1 MPWRGVAQGVDL
13 LCCAAFSFARK
24 PMNPAHT
31 SNRLR
36 ALVAA
41 LLSAMVCVALAAD
54 PKASQF
60 YEDALVRYEKRD
72 LKGAIIQL
80 RNAIKLD
87 RKLLQSQVLLGKV
100 LLANGEANAAQVAF
114 EEALSLGVN
123 PAEVVLP
130 MAETLSTQGKP
141 ELLLSDAR
149 FSATNLPVET
159 RSRLLLL
166 KAAAASDLARP
177 RDALKLLEEVRALN
191 LDTAASWAAEVP
203 IRVRSRQWA
212 EAQAAADK
220 AVALDPKSSQA
231 AYQQASVAHVTG
243 DLKTAVL
250 LYSHTMALKPDHV
263 DALVARAG
271 IYIDQGDAARAT
283 ADVQAARQ
291 ADPKDPRSAYMAALL
306 AERAGRGAEVKQ
318 SLVEITSLLDPLPMD
333 YIRYRPQVLMLGG
346 MGQFEKALPYLEMV
360 IKQDADSAVSKLLA
374 RIYLKQNQTDKAVG
388 ALEAYL
394 RTRPDDSQAKMLLAT
409 SQMALGRNARAAQ
422 LMEQAL
428 KKEDNPSM
436 RALLGVSLV
445 GAGKLEPG
453 AAELEATLK
462 KDPGHVPAGVS
473 LAGLYIASGQ
483 GTKAVAVAEGL
494 VKRRPDN
501 AFLHNLRGSALAA
514 QGDGT
519 RARAAFVQASTLDPK
534 FVQPVLNLAK
544 LDIDERAFPAAATR
558 LSQILA
564 RDEKHIEASLETAR
578 LMSAQGRYDDALRWL
593 QRADDNSGS
602 RLQPG
607 LQMVEF
613 HLARKRP
620 DLAKEAIKRLQG
632 KAPEALAVLL
642 AQSRVQLANKETTEA
657 RATLT
662 RATTLVAYDPA
673 ALTQIADLQL
683 GAGNIAGAAH
693 ALDKALTAKPDHL
706 RARGLRSNV
715 HLLQGEHDK
724 AEKLARG
731 ILASHPKSALGH
743 GLMGDLALARS
754 QPSAAVEAYRRAHQ
768 IDKNTDSVMRLFG
781 ALDLTQRPAAV
792 ALAEQWLRDKP
803 NDARVWRALG
813 DLQARGGNLPAARA
827 AYESLLKTSPRDA
840 ETMNNLA
847 IVMVMQR
854 DADAAKVAEQ
864 ALALSP
870 QTPHIIGT
878 AGWAAFHGGQIDR
891 ALQLL
896 RDARLRDPGNAGTRY
911 FLGAV
916 LARQGRQTEAAQELE
931 AALKGGAQMA
941 YAKEAEA
948 LLKTLK

>member
-1 MPWRGVAQGVDL
+1 MKTA
-13 LCCAAFSFARK
+13 
-24 PMNPAHT
+24 PA

-36 ALVAA
+36 LLVAA
-41 LLSAMVCVALAAD
+41 LLSASVCMAVAAD

-60 YEDALVRYEKRD
+60 YEDALIRYEKKD
-72 LKGAIIQL
+72 LKGAIVQL

-87 RKLLQSQVLLGKV
+87 RKLLQSHVLLGKV
-100 LLANGEANAAQVAF
+100 LLANGEVNAAQVAF
-114 EEALSLGVN
+114 EEALNLGVN

-130 MAETLSTQGKP
+130 LAETFSTQGKP
-141 ELLLSDAR
+141 DLLLSDAR
-149 FSATNLPVET
+149 FSITNLPVEA

-166 KAAAASDLARP
+166 KAAAASDLGRP

-191 LDTAASWAAEVP
+191 LDAAASWAAEVP
-203 IRVRSRQWA
+203 IRVRSRQLA
-212 EAQAAADK
+212 EAKAAADK

-243 DLKTAVL
+243 DLKTAVQ
-250 LYSHTMALKPDHV
+250 LYTRAMTLKPDHV

-271 IYIDQGDAARAT
+271 IYIDQGDLARAT
-283 ADVQAARQ
+283 ADVQAARK

-306 AERAGRGAEVKQ
+306 AERAGRSAEVKQ
-318 SLVEITSLLDPLPMD
+318 SLVEITNLLDPLPMD

-346 MGQFEKALPYLEMV
+346 MAHFSLNQFEKAQPYLEMV
-360 IKQDADSAVSKLLA
+360 VRQDADSAVSKLLA
-374 RIYLKQNQTDKAVG
+374 RIYLKQNQTDKAVS

-394 RTRPDDSQAKMLLAT
+394 RTRPDDSQAKMLLAS

-422 LMEQAL
+422 LMEEAL

-436 RALLGVSLV
+436 RALLGMSLV

-483 GTKAVAVAEGL
+483 GAKAVAVAEGL
-494 VKRRPDN
+494 VKRQPGN
-501 AFLHNLRGSALAA
+501 ASLHNLLGSAHAA
-514 QGDGT
+514 QGDGA
-519 RARAAFVQASTLDPK
+519 RARAAFMQAATLDPK

-544 LDIDERAFPAAATR
+544 LDIDERAFPAATAR
-558 LSQILA
+558 LNQILA
-564 RDEKHIEASLETAR
+564 KDDKHIEAALETAR
-578 LMSAQGRYDDALRWL
+578 MMSAQGKHDDALRWL
-593 QRADDNSGS
+593 QRADDNSGN

-613 HLARKRP
+613 HLARNRP
-620 DLAKEAIKRLQG
+620 DLAKETIKRLQG

-642 AQSRVQLANKETTEA
+642 AQSRVQLANKETAEA
-657 RATLT
+657 RSTLT

-683 GAGNIAGAAH
+683 SAGNLAGAAH
-693 ALDKALTAKPDHL
+693 ALDKALSVKPDHL

-715 HLLQGEHDK
+715 YLLQGEQDK

-731 ILASHPKSALGH
+731 ILASHPKSSLGH

-754 QPSAAVEAYRRAHQ
+754 QLPAAVEAYRRAHQ
-768 IDKNTDSVMRLFG
+768 IDKSSDSVMRLFG

-803 NDARVWRALG
+803 NDTRVWRALA
-813 DLQARGGNLPAARA
+813 DLHARSGNLAAARSG
-827 AYESLLKTSPRDA
+827 YESLLKANPRDA
-840 ETMNNLA
+840 EAMNNLA

-854 DADAAKVAEQ
+854 DPGATKVAEQ

-878 AGWAAFHGGQIDR
+878 AGWAAFHGGQTDR

-896 RDARLRDPGNAGTRY
+896 RDARLRDPANAGTRY
-911 FLGAV
+911 FLGVV
-916 LARQGRQTEAAQELE
+916 LAQQGRKTEAAQELE
-931 AALKGGAQMA
+931 AALKGGTQMA
-941 YAKEAEA
+941 YAKDAEA